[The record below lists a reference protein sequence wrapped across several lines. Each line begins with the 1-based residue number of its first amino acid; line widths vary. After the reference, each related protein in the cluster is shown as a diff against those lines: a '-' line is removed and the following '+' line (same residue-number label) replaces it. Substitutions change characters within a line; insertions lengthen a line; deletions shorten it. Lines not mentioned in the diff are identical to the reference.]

1 MLKPFRALLLTAV
14 LCTGLYA
21 DVPAP
26 ASQPISTDPT
36 VPYLRPTFVPKH
48 ERNVELAKKG
58 DIDLLFMGDSI
69 TDFWRN
75 TETPPRRPTTSQATP
90 PPPIPGDRI
99 GKPVFDQYFGQMK
112 VANFGISGD
121 TTQGVLYR
129 LQNGE
134 GQGFSPKAIMLMIG
148 TNNTGKNS
156 VEEIAAGVTAD
167 VNELR
172 KDFPNAKI
180 LLLGIFPRNAPAE
193 NKAKIPQINQIISKL
208 DDQQH
213 IFYLDIGNQ
222 FLGPDGTIP
231 KDIMADGLHPTT
243 KGYEIWAKA
252 VIEPLKKLMQ

>member
-1 MLKPFRALLLTAV
+1 MLKPFRTLLLTAV
-14 LCTGLYA
+14 LCTA
-21 DVPAP
+21 VFAEAPTSAPVNTAVIPAL
-26 ASQPISTDPT
+26 QP
-36 VPYLRPTFVPKH
+36 RFEAKH
-48 ERNVELAKKG
+48 AKNVEIAKQG

-69 TDFWRN
+69 TDFWRQEKPPQRKPATGQ
-75 TETPPRRPTTSQATP
+75 TEA
-90 PPPIPGDRI
+90 PPPIPGDRV

-121 TTQGVLYR
+121 TTQGVLFR

-148 TNNTGKNS
+148 TNNTRANTA
-156 VEEIAAGVTAD
+156 EEIADGVKAI
-167 VNELR
+167 VEEMR

-180 LLLGIFPRNAPAE
+180 LLLAIFPRNNPPEAKEKIDAI
-193 NKAKIPQINQIISKL
+193 NKIIAGL

-213 IFYLDIGNQ
+213 VFFMDIGKQ
-222 FLGPDGTIP
+222 FLGPDGTVP